1 MPVTKSMKLRS
12 LIQNLPKATVSGDL
26 DQDVTGV
33 FVDSRQV
40 VPGAVFVAVRGSDVD
55 GQDFIEDALKN
66 GAVAIV
72 SEVAPAAN
80 GDPSVCWAHVADA
93 RSAVAALACAWNE
106 QPSASMKMVGI
117 TGTNGKTTTAFLV
130 HSIMQKVWTRAG
142 LLGTVQVDDG
152 ETVSVATHTTPGPIE
167 LQSILRT
174 MADNDCRGVAMEIS
188 SHALEQKRTD
198 GLQLDAAVFTN
209 FTQDHLDY
217 HRTMESYYDAKRRLF
232 VLLETQDG
240 DKKTTAVINLDDPTG
255 QRLAD
260 EFEGLLHMI
269 TYGHGVH
276 VDLRIGREK
285 QTVRGTEFDIKY
297 KERDYLVRTPYIG
310 RFNVDNCVAAIASA
324 IAVGIKPR
332 DAIRALAD
340 APQVPGR
347 MEKVGVRDGASVF
360 VDYAHT
366 PDALANACAA
376 LKELNPRRLI
386 TVFGCG
392 GDRDRTKRPLMG
404 QAATEG
410 SDLCIVTSDNPRSE
424 DPKAIIKDIEKGM
437 EGKRFHSIPDR
448 MLAIQVAVN
457 TSENGD
463 IVLIAGKGHETY
475 QEIAGE
481 QIDFDDRRAAYK
493 ALNLKVVKFEE
504 EETDERGGRGERG
517 ERGRGGRDERDGRE
531 YKE

>member
-1 MPVTKSMKLRS
+1 MKLRQ
-12 LIQNLPKATVSGDL
+12 LIPCLPKATVSGDL
-26 DQDVTGV
+26 DQDATGV
-33 FVDSRQV
+33 FSDSRQV
-40 VPGAVFVAVRGSDVD
+40 IPGSVFVAVRGSDVD
-55 GQDFIEDALKN
+55 GQKFVADALEK

-72 SEVAPAAN
+72 SEVAPASDA
-80 GDPSVCWAHVADA
+80 DDSLCWAHIPDA
-93 RSAVAALACAWNE
+93 RVAVAALACAWND

-152 ETVSVATHTTPGPIE
+152 EEVIAATHTTPGPIE
-167 LQSILRT
+167 LQSVLRT
-174 MADNDCRGVAMEIS
+174 MANNDCRGVAMEIS

-198 GLQLDAAVFTN
+198 GVQLDAAVFTN

-217 HRTMESYYDAKRRLF
+217 HRTMDAYYDAKRRLF

-255 QRLAD
+255 QRLAE
-260 EFEGLLHMI
+260 EFDGQLHMI

-276 VDLRIGREK
+276 VSLRIGRER

-297 KERDYLVRTPYIG
+297 KKRDYLVRTPYIG
-310 RFNVDNCVAAIASA
+310 RFNVDNCAAAIAAA

-347 MEKVGVRDGASVF
+347 MEKVGVRDGATVF

-366 PDALANACAA
+366 PDALKNACAA
-376 LKELNPRRLI
+376 LRELNPRRLI

-392 GDRDRTKRPLMG
+392 GDRDKTKRALMG
-404 QAATEG
+404 QAAYEG
-410 SDLCIVTSDNPRSE
+410 SDLCIITSDNPRSE
-424 DPKAIIKDIEKGM
+424 NPVEIIQDIEKGM
-437 EGKRFHSIPDR
+437 DGQRYQSIPDR
-448 MLAIQVAVN
+448 MLAIQIAVN
-457 TSENGD
+457 TSEEGD
-463 IVLIAGKGHETY
+463 VVLIAGKGHETY
-475 QEIAGE
+475 QEIAGDR
-481 QIDFDDRRAAYK
+481 IDFDDRRAAYK
-493 ALNLKVVKFEE
+493 ALNLKVVKAYE
-504 EETDERGGRGERG
+504 DESEDDPRDRKPREP
-517 ERGRGGRDERDGRE
+517 RDER
-531 YKE
+531 